1 MNLDIKKE
9 VSIEYIENT
18 YALATNYLKRN
29 NSLELK
35 HLLSE
40 LELIEDECDLEIFE
54 ILNGVNDD
62 DDFFT
67 TVGEDSVVEYSV
79 ISELDFNTRREF
91 LFK

>member
-18 YALATNYLKRN
+18 YALASNYLIHN

-40 LELIEDECDLEIFE
+40 LELIEDKIRMCSDIELLKRYKVILEPL
-54 ILNGVNDD
+54 LNKIEVIVN
-62 DDFFT
+62 
-67 TVGEDSVVEYSV
+67 E
-79 ISELDFNTRREF
+79 
-91 LFK
+91 

>member
-18 YALATNYLKRN
+18 YALASNYLKHN

-40 LELIEDECDLEIFE
+40 LELMEDKIRICNDVNLLKGYKVILKQLLNKIEVI
-54 ILNGVNDD
+54 VN
-62 DDFFT
+62 
-67 TVGEDSVVEYSV
+67 E
-79 ISELDFNTRREF
+79 
-91 LFK
+91 